1 MILTAWTALG
11 IPLILMLAL
20 YLIGCVLIFTHTR
33 SLFPRSHLESN
44 SPPRDALSPD
54 ALPPRHRRIGL
65 VIAHPDDESMFFVP
79 TLTHLQRQHPQHI
92 VSILCLSTGN
102 ADGLGETRKLEL
114 IAAAALLGVPASRVQ
129 IVDDAVNLADGL
141 HSRWSVVEAR
151 GHIDRFV
158 SDQRLDLLL
167 TFDAQGISGHPNHVA
182 CFDAVQSLLRLR
194 HTAAAIPSSNPSDP
208 SPDSPLCGYALQ
220 STPLWRKYLGPLDAL
235 CSALEEHSASRLEW
249 SPDGMSQFYLLVDPS
264 SLSAMRRSYA
274 AMQAH
279 SSQFVWFRRLFVIFS
294 RYTFI
299 NTLVRIEATSGAASA
314 RVR

>member
-1 MILTAWTALG
+1 MILPTWVVVL
-11 IPLILMLAL
+11 LSLLVLMLVICIVACIL
-20 YLIGCVLIFTHTR
+20 VFAHSR
-33 SLFPRSHLESN
+33 SSFPRSHLESD

-54 ALPPRHRRIGL
+54 APPPRPRRIGL

-79 TLTHLQRQHPQHI
+79 TMTHLQRQQHI

-102 ADGLGETRKLEL
+102 ADGLGDTRKLEL
-114 IAAAALLGVPASRVQ
+114 IAAAALLGVPATRVQ

-141 HSRWSVVEAR
+141 RTRWSVVEAR
-151 GHIDRFV
+151 GHIERFV
-158 SDQRLDLLL
+158 ADQRIDLLL

-194 HTAAAIPSSNPSDP
+194 HAAAALAGVNPADP
-208 SPDSPLCGYALQ
+208 APEPRLCGYALQ

-235 CSALEEHSASRLEW
+235 RSFLDRQSASRQEW

-264 SLSAMRRSYA
+264 PLGAMRRSYA

-279 SSQFVWFRRLFVIFS
+279 ASQFVWFRRLFVIFS
-294 RYTFI
+294 RYTFL
-299 NTLVRIEATSGAASA
+299 NTLVRIEAAPGGVAA
-314 RVR
+314 RRR